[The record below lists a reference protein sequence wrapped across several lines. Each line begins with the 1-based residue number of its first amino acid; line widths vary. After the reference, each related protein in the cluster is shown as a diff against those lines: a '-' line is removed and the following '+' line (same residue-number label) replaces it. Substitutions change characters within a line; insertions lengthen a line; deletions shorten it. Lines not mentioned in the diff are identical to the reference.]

1 MNRERESHTAH
12 LKNMEAELD
21 AQVARIEKQEREKA
35 RLETEFEK
43 RELQDK
49 LETELDEL
57 KAQLKLFQKVY
68 VQHRFC
74 GGIVERKLRVLLQY
88 GQSLNGFSSCP

>member
-21 AQVARIEKQEREKA
+21 AQVARIEKQERERA

-49 LETELDEL
+49 LETELNEL
-57 KAQLKLFQKVY
+57 KAQVKLFQTYHMSETWNFFRLDHHHSKFI
-68 VQHRFC
+68 QTINSDKF
-74 GGIVERKLRVLLQY
+74 
-88 GQSLNGFSSCP
+88 

>member
-1 MNRERESHTAH
+1 MNRERESHTTH

-68 VQHRFC
+68 VPPRLMAAVLKQNCVLWYFM
-74 GGIVERKLRVLLQY
+74 GKL
-88 GQSLNGFSSCP
+88 

>member
-49 LETELDEL
+49 LETELNEL
-57 KAQLKLFQKVY
+57 KAQVKLFQKV
-68 VQHRFC
+68 HA
-74 GGIVERKLRVLLQY
+74 LLLLMVALLCY
-88 GQSLNGFSSCP
+88 HMCSF